1 VSGGSWACIGVLIA
15 FGGFWAIGR
24 LVPDREPWESPLLGW
39 SVSYLI
45 SVLAVLC
52 GAANLKV
59 GLVVCL
65 ALIVFSITRRRTT
78 VQPGG
83 AWIYLIFGAAILIL
97 ALFIPPL
104 FIDSYMHWLLN
115 AAYLFQL
122 DSYPQAPL
130 ENFPSRHPT
139 YPGAFPLAIYVASVV
154 TGRFAEMA
162 GSVTNAMSTL
172 VATACI
178 AQFLRENC
186 ASPLIGSRAASISRY
201 GIPALA
207 FCIVLPLNP
216 AIQLEYYWSAI
227 ADPALAA
234 VVLVVVV
241 QWCRFMTHEEFDL
254 AHEDLRND
262 WRSPSV
268 SRAGSALLSLFLLSS
283 LIGGLKTSG
292 WVVAFVLSAA
302 GALVAVIHRVPARRW
317 ISGGIAISS
326 GAWLSCSIWNAYL
339 AYRLPI
345 PDEVSVLPIGEWR
358 FDLLGSFLMSVRAD
372 ALGHWQYYGLV
383 FATCVAGFL
392 SLIKRSLI
400 ASPNARLLLGVVS
413 VAMSL
418 HVLSLVATYIGVSF
432 LDWEISQAL
441 SFQRYSAHL
450 GFSVCVVGIAVLV
463 LEALPYAAGFLR
475 RARAKYVVACATA
488 ACGALFFV
496 QVVRPSLSVAA
507 DLRGSLEKTVPSLTA
522 LKLIPAGHRAVVV
535 GDFWSLYLIQYV
547 LWTEIALPDRP
558 ILVAKQEVNR
568 RKDVPA
574 AEQELERWIA
584 DPSIDAILL
593 VDALEFAVQVG
604 LEPAPDYLWS
614 RSTERWQKLDIER
627 ASPFRLSADD

>member
-1 VSGGSWACIGVLIA
+1 MSGGAWACIGVLIA

-24 LVPDREPWESPLLGW
+24 LVPDREPWEYPLLGW

-78 VQPGG
+78 VQLGG
-83 AWIYLIFGAAILIL
+83 AWIYLIFGAAILVL

-115 AAYLFQL
+115 ASYLFQL

-139 YPGAFPLAIYVASVV
+139 YPGAFPLAIYIASVV

-172 VATACI
+172 DRDGVHRSFPSRKLGFAA
-178 AQFLRENC
+178 E
-186 ASPLIGSRAASISRY
+186 GSRAASISRY

-241 QWCRFMTHEEFDL
+241 QWCRFMTREEFDS

-268 SRAGSALLSLFLLSS
+268 SRADQPCSRYFC
-283 LIGGLKTSG
+283 
-292 WVVAFVLSAA
+292 SAA
-302 GALVAVIHRVPARRW
+302 
-317 ISGGIAISS
+317 
-326 GAWLSCSIWNAYL
+326 
-339 AYRLPI
+339 
-345 PDEVSVLPIGEWR
+345 
-358 FDLLGSFLMSVRAD
+358 
-372 ALGHWQYYGLV
+372 
-383 FATCVAGFL
+383 
-392 SLIKRSLI
+392 
-400 ASPNARLLLGVVS
+400 
-413 VAMSL
+413 
-418 HVLSLVATYIGVSF
+418 
-432 LDWEISQAL
+432 
-441 SFQRYSAHL
+441 
-450 GFSVCVVGIAVLV
+450 
-463 LEALPYAAGFLR
+463 
-475 RARAKYVVACATA
+475 
-488 ACGALFFV
+488 
-496 QVVRPSLSVAA
+496 
-507 DLRGSLEKTVPSLTA
+507 
-522 LKLIPAGHRAVVV
+522 
-535 GDFWSLYLIQYV
+535 
-547 LWTEIALPDRP
+547 
-558 ILVAKQEVNR
+558 
-568 RKDVPA
+568 
-574 AEQELERWIA
+574 
-584 DPSIDAILL
+584 
-593 VDALEFAVQVG
+593 
-604 LEPAPDYLWS
+604 
-614 RSTERWQKLDIER
+614 
-627 ASPFRLSADD
+627 